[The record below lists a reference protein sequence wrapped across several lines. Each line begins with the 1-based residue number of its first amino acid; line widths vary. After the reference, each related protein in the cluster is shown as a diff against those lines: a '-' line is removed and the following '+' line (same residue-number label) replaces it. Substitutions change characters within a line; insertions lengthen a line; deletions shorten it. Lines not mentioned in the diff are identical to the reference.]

1 MATGSET
8 GPDPV
13 EQGDASAFGFL
24 GILKPCGISSHDLVA
39 YARRILGIRRVGH
52 TGTLDPAAAGVM
64 VLAVGKATRLIS
76 LLPSDKAY
84 VAELCFGVATDT
96 ADAEGVPVAS
106 ASAAGLDVARVEHAL
121 AQFCGV
127 IEQRPP
133 LTSAVHVRG
142 RRLYE
147 WAREG
152 SSLPE
157 TDIPVRR
164 VAIHALRLLSFTPGE
179 TAIARLYI
187 RCAAGTYIRSLA
199 VDIGNAL
206 GLPACLTF
214 LLRTEANGVGI
225 DATQTVEAFTAVPG
239 WLPHAML
246 LAHLPELV
254 ISVEQI
260 RDIRLGRRIVGG
272 ELPLTRAYD
281 DQGKLVAVLK
291 SVDRM
296 YQPTLVF

>member
-1 MATGSET
+1 
-8 GPDPV
+8 
-13 EQGDASAFGFL
+13 
-24 GILKPCGISSHDLVA
+24 
-39 YARRILGIRRVGH
+39 
-52 TGTLDPAAAGVM
+52 
-64 VLAVGKATRLIS
+64 
-76 LLPSDKAY
+76 
-84 VAELCFGVATDT
+84 
-96 ADAEGVPVAS
+96 
-106 ASAAGLDVARVEHAL
+106 
-121 AQFCGV
+121 
-127 IEQRPP
+127 
-133 LTSAVHVRG
+133 
-142 RRLYE
+142 
-147 WAREG
+147 
-152 SSLPE
+152 
-157 TDIPVRR
+157 
-164 VAIHALRLLSFTPGE
+164 
-179 TAIARLYI
+179 
-187 RCAAGTYIRSLA
+187 LA
-199 VDIGNAL
+199 VDLGNAL